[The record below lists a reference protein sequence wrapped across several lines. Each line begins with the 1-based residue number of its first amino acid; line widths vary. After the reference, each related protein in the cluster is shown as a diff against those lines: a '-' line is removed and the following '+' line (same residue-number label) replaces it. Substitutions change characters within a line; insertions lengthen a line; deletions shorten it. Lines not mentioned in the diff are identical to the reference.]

1 MRISVRILS
10 RLCNPKRPAKNIHS
24 KWSDRKQGWEE
35 CESYLLLPG
44 NGVGNGHLS
53 WFFVGWRWWLTFLL
67 QIGDLINFCNFWSIL
82 SWQYGQVWQNWV
94 YKAKELA
101 RIWKVKLD
109 QNFLTIP
116 NLGSDA
122 CQLVYYFGLNIRY
135 HTIVRTQKHHIR
147 VLSLALH
154 PTTVDAMVMSDN
166 ASKCAARY
174 AP

>member
-1 MRISVRILS
+1 MVGSEAGMGGVRKLPTVA
-10 RLCNPKRPAKNIHS
+10 R
-24 KWSDRKQGWEE
+24 KWCWEWA
-35 CESYLLLPG
+35 P
-44 NGVGNGHLS
+44 VVV
-53 WFFVGWRWWLTFLL
+53 FVGWRWWLTFLL

-122 CQLVYYFGLNIRY
+122 CQLVYYFGLNSRY

-154 PTTVDAMVMSDN
+154 PIMKDRRDTNLTNPSFWTLMYN
-166 ASKCAARY
+166 
-174 AP
+174 